1 MTNMIILINSIV
13 INFQNKMRGCPIDT
27 ACTDGR
33 TLDIRGRPVTF
44 RELPRRLREPNRGQL
59 KKILFTLILII
70 VN

>member
-13 INFQNKMRGCPIDT
+13 IFQNKMRGCPIDT

-33 TLDIRGRPVTF
+33 TLDLRGRPVTF

-59 KKILFTLILII
+59 KKILFKLLII